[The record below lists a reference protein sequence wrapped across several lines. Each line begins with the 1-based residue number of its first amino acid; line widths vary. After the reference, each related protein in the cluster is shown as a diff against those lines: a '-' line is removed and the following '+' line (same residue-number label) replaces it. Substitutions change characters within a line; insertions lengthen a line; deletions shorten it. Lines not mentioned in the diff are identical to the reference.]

1 MADMFEF
8 DISEFERY
16 FDLVEQASKGLFKKE
31 IAKWFEASGFE
42 FLRIVQDEIIRRE
55 VVDTRL
61 LLNSF
66 EKGARENTWKVSDGG
81 LTLEVGTNIKYAQ
94 YVNDGH
100 WTNKRGVSTRFV
112 PGEWRGDKFV
122 YINGANTG
130 MVLKQKWIEG
140 AHYWESAIRVFER
153 VFEASIEIKMQEWG
167 DKYFSQG

>member
-8 DISEFERY
+8 DISDFQRY
-16 FDLVEQASKGLFKKE
+16 FNLIENASKGVFKKE

-42 FLRIVQDEIIRRE
+42 FLRVVQDEVIRRQ

-66 EKGARENTWKVSDGG
+66 QKDGNDNTWKISDSG

-100 WTNKRGVSTRFV
+100 WTNSKGQRTRFV
-112 PGEWRGDKFV
+112 PGEWRGGNFV
-122 YINGANTG
+122 YMRGAKTG

-140 AHYWESAIRVFER
+140 SHYWEAAIRIFESI
-153 VFEASIEIKMQEWG
+153 FETSIERKMEEWR
-167 DKYFSQG
+167 DKYFK